1 MNVYLLFLYLR
12 SNKSHL
18 LKIEMNNSLI
28 KNKKIVIIGGGPVGL
43 TTARILQINGAD
55 VTVYE
60 RDLNAQARTS
70 GGTLDIHLDSG
81 QKAIQKAG
89 LMKEFYQYARPTG
102 EKMADM
108 FGNITSEEMPDEENA
123 YSRPE
128 IDRNDLRKIMLENL
142 QENTVIW
149 DSHLIDIEQIEDQYH
164 LEFKNG
170 TKIIADFVIVANGGR
185 SNARKFVT
193 DAEPKL
199 SGTYIIQGEIANPDQ
214 DYPDF
219 KPKYGNG
226 NVMAMGEQKMFYT
239 HTLRDGSVHF
249 GVSFKADEN
258 WILNHNLNFEDNNSI
273 RAFLNKTFENWGDD
287 YKKFFSTS
295 TDFSGLPL
303 RLFSLEEAWKKH
315 SNITLVGDAAHLM
328 PPFAG
333 EGVNIGLM
341 DAFQLT
347 ENLTNGQ
354 FETLQDAIDDYEQKM
369 FDYALEAQRM
379 TDKMEQLLH
388 SDVSTEE
395 ILNSRIGG

>member
-1 MNVYLLFLYLR
+1 
-12 SNKSHL
+12 
-18 LKIEMNNSLI
+18 MNNSLI
-28 KNKKIVIIGGGPVGL
+28 KNKNIVIIGGGPVGL

-70 GGTLDIHLDSG
+70 GGTLDIHSDSG
-81 QKAIQKAG
+81 QKAIEKAA
-89 LMKEFYQYARPTG
+89 LMDVFYQYARPTG

-108 FGNITSEEMPDEENA
+108 QGNITSAEMPDEENA
-123 YSRPE
+123 YTRPE

-142 QENTVIW
+142 NANTVIW
-149 DSHLIDIEQIEDQYH
+149 DSHLTHIEKTGEQYH

-170 TKIIADFVIVANGGR
+170 TTATADFVIVANGGR

-193 DAEPKL
+193 SKEPQL
-199 SGTYIIQGEIANPDQ
+199 SGTYIIQGEIAHPDR
-214 DYPDF
+214 DYPEF

-239 HTLRDGSVHF
+239 HTMGDGSVHF

-258 WILNHNLNFEDNNSI
+258 WISNHGIDFEDLTAV
-273 RAFLNKTFENWGDD
+273 RAFLNETFKNWSGD
-287 YKKFFSTS
+287 YKKFFAAA

-303 RLFSLEEAWKKH
+303 RLFSLEEPWEKH
-315 SNITLVGDAAHLM
+315 SNITLVGDAAHVM

-333 EGVNIGLM
+333 EGVNMGLM
-341 DAFQLT
+341 DAYQLT
-347 ENLTNGQ
+347 ENLTNGK

-369 FDYALEAQRM
+369 FGYALEAQRQ
-379 TDKMEQLLH
+379 TSKMENLLH
-388 SDVSTEE
+388 SDITTED
-395 ILNSRIGG
+395 IMNSRIGHKTES

>member
-1 MNVYLLFLYLR
+1 MNT
-12 SNKSHL
+12 
-18 LKIEMNNSLI
+18 SLI
-28 KNKKIVIIGGGPVGL
+28 KNKKIAIIGGGPVGL

-60 RDLNAQARTS
+60 RDINAQARTS
-70 GGTLDIHLDSG
+70 GGTLDIHSDSG
-81 QKAIQKAG
+81 QKAIQKAD
-89 LMKEFYQYARPTG
+89 LMDVFYKYARPTG

-108 FGNITSEEMPDEENA
+108 HGNITSDEMPDETNA

-142 QENTVIW
+142 QENTVVW
-149 DSHLIDIEQIEDQYH
+149 DSHLTDIKKVEDEYH

-170 TKIIADFVIVANGGR
+170 FKTIADFVIVANGGR

-193 DAEPKL
+193 DIEPQL
-199 SGTYIIQGEIANPDQ
+199 SGTYIIQGEIANPDR
-214 DYPDF
+214 DYPEF

-258 WILNHNLNFEDNNSI
+258 WVLNNGFDFENDTEI
-273 RAFLNKTFENWGDD
+273 RLFLNETFANWSDD
-287 YKKFFSTS
+287 YKTFFNAS

-303 RLFSLEEAWKKH
+303 RLFSLEEPWKTH
-315 SNITLVGDAAHLM
+315 SNITLVGDAAHVM

-333 EGVNIGLM
+333 EGVNMGLM
-341 DAFQLT
+341 DAYQLT
-347 ENLTNGQ
+347 ENLTNGK
-354 FETLQDAIDDYEQKM
+354 FSDLQSAIDDYEQKM
-369 FDYALEAQRM
+369 FGYALEAQR
-379 TDKMEQLLH
+379 TTKKMEELLH
-388 SDVSTEE
+388 SDVSTED
-395 ILNSRIGG
+395 ILNSRGA

>member
-1 MNVYLLFLYLR
+1 MNT
-12 SNKSHL
+12 S
-18 LKIEMNNSLI
+18 II
-28 KNKKIVIIGGGPVGL
+28 KNKKIAIIGGGPVGL

-70 GGTLDIHLDSG
+70 GGTLDIHSDTG
-81 QKAIQKAG
+81 QKAIQKAD
-89 LMKEFYQYARPTG
+89 LMDEFYQYARPTG

-108 FGNITSEEMPDEENA
+108 HGNITSEEMPTEENA
-123 YSRPE
+123 YARPE

-142 QENTVIW
+142 QENTVVW
-149 DSHLIDIEQIEDQYH
+149 DSQLTEIEKIDEQYH

-170 TKIIADFVIVANGGR
+170 TKTIADFVIVANGGR
-185 SNARKFVT
+185 SNARKFFT
-193 DAEPKL
+193 DQEPQL
-199 SGTYIIQGEIANPDQ
+199 SGTYIIQGEIENPDH

-249 GVSFKADEN
+249 GVSFKANED
-258 WILNHNLNFEDNNSI
+258 WVLNNGIDFDDNASVI
-273 RAFLNKTFENWGDD
+273 AFLNKKFENWNDD
-287 YKKFFSTS
+287 YKKFFAAS

-303 RLFSLEEAWKKH
+303 RLFSLEEPWKQH

-333 EGVNIGLM
+333 EGVNMGLM
-341 DAFQLT
+341 DAYQLT
-347 ENLTNGQ
+347 ENLTNGE
-354 FETLQDAIDDYEQKM
+354 FKTLQEAIDDYEEKM
-369 FDYALEAQRM
+369 RGYALEAQR
-379 TDKMEQLLH
+379 TTYQMEILLH
-388 SDVSTEE
+388 SDVTTEK
-395 ILNSRIGG
+395 ILNSRGGV

>member
-1 MNVYLLFLYLR
+1 MNT
-12 SNKSHL
+12 
-18 LKIEMNNSLI
+18 SLI
-28 KNKKIVIIGGGPVGL
+28 QNKKIVIIGGGPVGL

-60 RDLNAQARTS
+60 RDLNAQTRTS

-81 QKAIQKAG
+81 QKAIQKAD
-89 LMKEFYQYARPTG
+89 LMNEFYKYARPTG

-108 FGNITSEEMPDEENA
+108 HGNITSEEIPDETNA

-142 QENTVIW
+142 NEHTVVW
-149 DSHLIDIEQIEDQYH
+149 DSQLTNIEKTGEQYH

-170 TKIIADFVIVANGGR
+170 NKATADFVIVANGGR

-193 DAEPKL
+193 DKEPQL
-199 SGTYIIQGEIANPDQ
+199 SGTYIIQGEIANPEY
-214 DYPDF
+214 DYPEF
-219 KPKYGNG
+219 KLKYGNG
-226 NVMAMGEQKMFYT
+226 NVMAMGEHKMFYT

-258 WILNHNLNFEDNNSI
+258 WISNNGIDFENNTAV
-273 RAFLNKTFENWGDD
+273 RTFLHETFKNWGDD
-287 YKKFFSTS
+287 YKAFFNVA

-303 RLFSLEEAWKKH
+303 RLFSLEEPWKKH
-315 SNITLVGDAAHLM
+315 SNLTLVGDAAHLM

-333 EGVNIGLM
+333 EGVNMGLM

-347 ENLTNGQ
+347 ENLTNGE
-354 FETLQDAIDDYEQKM
+354 FTNLQDAIADYEQKM
-369 FDYALEAQRM
+369 FEYALEAQQQ
-379 TDKMEQLLH
+379 TYKMEHLLH
-388 SDVSTEE
+388 SDITTED
-395 ILNSRIGG
+395 IMNSRSGV

>member
-1 MNVYLLFLYLR
+1 MN
-12 SNKSHL
+12 H
-18 LKIEMNNSLI
+18 SLI
-28 KNKKIVIIGGGPVGL
+28 KNKKIAIIGGGPVGL

-70 GGTLDIHLDSG
+70 GGTLDIHSDSG
-81 QKAIQKAG
+81 QKAIEKAD
-89 LMKEFYQYARPTG
+89 LMDAFYKYARPTG

-108 FGNITSEEMPDEENA
+108 HGNITSTEMPTEENA

-142 QENTVIW
+142 KENTVVW
-149 DSHLIDIEQIEDQYH
+149 DSHLTHIEKTESQYH

-170 TKIIADFVIVANGGR
+170 ATATADFVIVANGGR

-193 DAEPKL
+193 HLEPQL
-199 SGTYIIQGEIANPDQ
+199 SGTYIIQGEIANPDR
-214 DYPDF
+214 DYPEF
-219 KPKYGNG
+219 KPKYGDG
-226 NVMAMGEQKMFYT
+226 NVMAMGEHKMFYT

-258 WILNHNLNFEDNNSI
+258 WILNNGIDFEDLI
-273 RAFLNKTFENWGDD
+273 AVRAFLNETFKNWSDD
-287 YKKFFSTS
+287 YKKFFNAA

-303 RLFSLEEAWKKH
+303 RLFSLEESWKEH

-333 EGVNIGLM
+333 EGVNMGLF
-341 DAFQLT
+341 DAYHLT
-347 ENLTNGQ
+347 ENLTNGK
-354 FETLQDAIDDYEQKM
+354 FETIQEALADYEKKM
-369 FDYALEAQRM
+369 FEYALEAQRE
-379 TDKMEQLLH
+379 TAKMEILLH
-388 SDVSTEE
+388 SDNTTED
-395 ILNSRIGG
+395 ILNSRIGLKIE

>member
-1 MNVYLLFLYLR
+1 
-12 SNKSHL
+12 
-18 LKIEMNNSLI
+18 MNNSLI

-70 GGTLDIHLDSG
+70 GGTLDIHSDSG
-81 QKAIQKAG
+81 QKAIQKAD
-89 LMKEFYQYARPTG
+89 LMEEFYRYARPTG

-142 QENTVIW
+142 QENTVVW
-149 DSHLIDIEQIEDQYH
+149 DSHLTNIEKIADQYH
-164 LEFKNG
+164 LDFKNG

-193 DAEPKL
+193 DAAPQL

-249 GVSFKADEN
+249 GVSFKADES
-258 WILNHNLNFEDNNSI
+258 WILNNNLDFEDNISI
-273 RAFLNKTFENWGDD
+273 RNFLNETFENWGDD

-303 RLFSLEEAWKKH
+303 RLFSLETSWKNH

-333 EGVNIGLM
+333 EGVNMGLM

-347 ENLTNGQ
+347 ENLTNGK
-354 FETLQDAIDDYEQKM
+354 FETIDEAIADYEQKM
-369 FDYALEAQRM
+369 FGYALEAQRM
-379 TDKMEQLLH
+379 TYKMEQLLH

-395 ILNSRIGG
+395 ILNSRGGV